1 MGKTQNK
8 VIRKGLR
15 LKIEQVVVGTLSMLS
30 PIKYVALLAIFLVLS
45 SCRTQP
51 PTIIQKEEVIWT
63 YKDSIVQR
71 DSICYIPIERYV
83 DIVPIYDTLVLSTSI
98 AESRSWVDTSNHI
111 LRGVIRNTKAIQY
124 QVKYIEKVVTND
136 SIVKVDRPIPYPVVE
151 EKRYIPTFA
160 WICIILSILSIILL
174 GVWVYLKFYK
184 PI

>member
-1 MGKTQNK
+1 MRKTQNK
-8 VIRKGLR
+8 AIRQGLR

-30 PIKYVALLAIFLVLS
+30 PIKYVALLAIFLGLS

-51 PTIIQKEEVIWT
+51 PTVIQKEEVIWT

-124 QVKYIEKVVTND
+124 QVKYVDRVVTND
-136 SIVKVDRPIPYPVVE
+136 SIVRVEVPKPYPVVE
-151 EKRYIPTFA
+151 EKKVIPKWA
-160 WICIILSILSIILL
+160 WITLVWSVITLISIGYGL
-174 GVWVYLKFYK
+174 YRKFR
-184 PI
+184 P